1 MGDGGRG
8 TGRYGGGVT
17 EGRWHGGVRAAG
29 RRGARAGAVVAALA
43 LVGGCA
49 ATVPVQVA
57 PDAHDPVCA
66 EVVLRL
72 PDELDGMPRLRTD
85 AQATVAWGETTA
97 PVVLRCGV
105 DPLPPTTDACVT
117 AEDDRASVDWV
128 AVPGEADDAG
138 NAPWTFTTYGRTPA
152 FEVVVPAA
160 VTATRSTSFLVD
172 LGPAIA
178 RVAAT
183 RTCL

>member
-1 MGDGGRG
+1 MRRAGRG
-8 TGRYGGGVT
+8 V
-17 EGRWHGGVRAAG
+17 A
-29 RRGARAGAVVAALA
+29 RGVAAAAAVGLLA
-43 LVGGCA
+43 GCA

-57 PDAHDPVCA
+57 PNAHDPVCA

-97 PVVLRCGV
+97 PIVLRCGV

-138 NAPWTFTTYGRTPA
+138 NAPWTFTTYGRSPA
-152 FEVVVPAA
+152 FEVAVPAA

>member
-1 MGDGGRG
+1 M
-8 TGRYGGGVT
+8 
-17 EGRWHGGVRAAG
+17 
-29 RRGARAGAVVAALA
+29 RRGARGAAGLAVVTLLA
-43 LVGGCA
+43 GCA

-57 PDAHDPVCA
+57 PNAHDPVCA

-72 PDELDGMPRLRTD
+72 PDDLDGMPRLRTD

-117 AEDDRASVDWV
+117 AADDRASVDWV

-138 NAPWTFTTYGRTPA
+138 NAPWTFTTYGRSPA
-152 FEVVVPAA
+152 FEVAVPAA

-183 RTCL
+183 RSCL